1 MRPCNGKFVING
13 TNAFLIEYYSP
24 THFFSL
30 ALIDTEIAISFV
42 NYFKVI
48 FT

>member
-1 MRPCNGKFVING
+1 MRPCNGKLVING
-13 TNAFLIEYYSP
+13 TNAFIIKHYCP

-42 NYFKVI
+42 NCFKVI